1 MKPRSDHSRWDNLTY
16 LLRRSHRSSPAL
28 LPTLLLCALLEAAL
42 PLLAAYLPK
51 AALQLIADGAA
62 AGRAAGL
69 LALLT
74 LAMAAAY
81 AAHGAAGACYW
92 LVNNVRIEWMQE
104 LFLGSLTCPYR
115 SIESARGQMLY
126 RMAFSDMDAG
136 DWSSST
142 KMLKAVSGLL
152 AGLLGFSLYTSV
164 LARLS
169 PAVIALL
176 AASSLLTIV
185 SPWLQARFERRS
197 KPLWT
202 DIDKKLD
209 YIRVQSQEPAL
220 GKDVRLYAMEKWLID
235 VRDEYLKQRSA
246 WDKRMQNHAFASALV
261 NLLVQLARDGLAYAY
276 LIAEALRGELPLPDV
291 VLYAGLIAGFSQW
304 VTGIV
309 TQLTELLQNS
319 RRLSDSRAFEDFTPD
334 DAPHGTLPLPE
345 GPLSVE
351 FDDVSFTYPGA
362 DRPTLSHLT
371 FTIQPGEKI
380 ALVGVNGAGKTT
392 LVKLLCGFYVPT
404 SGAIRIGGI
413 DTAALSPDSLLDA
426 ISAVFQDVLLLPFSV
441 AENVSMQRADALDR
455 ARVAKCLQKA
465 GLYERILEEPH
476 GIDTCITRVVRP
488 DGIQLSGGE
497 AQKLLLARALYKD
510 GRLLLLD
517 EPTAALDPIAES
529 AQYQQYFALSRDKTS
544 VFISHRLASTRFCD
558 RILFLQDGR
567 IAESG
572 THDELMAL
580 SGGYARMY
588 EVQSRYYKEGGETL

>member
-1 MKPRSDHSRWDNLTY
+1 MKPKPDHTLWDNLAY
-16 LLRRSHRSSPAL
+16 LLRRSHRSSPLL
-28 LPTLLLCALLEAAL
+28 LPLLLLCALLEALL

-51 AALQLIADGAA
+51 AALQLVTDGATA
-62 AGRAAGL
+62 WRAAGL

-74 LAMAAAY
+74 LALTAAH
-81 AAHGAAGACYW
+81 AAHGASGACYW

-104 LFLGSLTCPYR
+104 LFLSSLTCPYR

-136 DWSSST
+136 DWSSPT
-142 KMLKAVSGLL
+142 KMLKAAASLL
-152 AGLLGFSLYTSV
+152 AGLLGFALYTGV

-169 PAVIALL
+169 PLVIALL
-176 AASSLLTIV
+176 TATSLLTIV
-185 SPWLQARFERRS
+185 CPWLQARFERRN
-197 KPLWT
+197 KPAWT
-202 DIDKKLD
+202 DVDKKLD

-235 VRDEYLKQRSA
+235 VRDEYLRRRSA

-261 NLLVQLARDGLAYAY
+261 SLLVQLARDSLAYAY
-276 LIAEALRGELPLPDV
+276 LIAKALRGELPLPDV
-291 VLYAGLIAGFSQW
+291 ALYAGLIAGFSQW

-319 RRLSDSRAFEDFTPD
+319 RRLSDSRAFEGFTPD
-334 DAPHGTLPLPE
+334 DVTHGTLPLPE
-345 GPLSVE
+345 GPLSIE

-362 DRPTLSHLT
+362 DRSTLSHLS
-371 FTIQPGEKI
+371 FTVQPGEKI

-392 LVKLLCGFYVPT
+392 LVKLLCGFYTPT
-404 SGAIRIGGI
+404 SGAIRIGGV
-413 DTAALSPDSLLDA
+413 DTAALSPDALLNA
-426 ISAVFQDVLLLPFSV
+426 ISAVFQDVPLLPFSV
-441 AENVSMQRADALDR
+441 AENVAMQRADQLDR
-455 ARVAKCLQKA
+455 ARVTDCLRIS
-465 GLYERILEEPH
+465 GLLDRILEEPH
-476 GIDTCITRVVRP
+476 GIDTCITRVVQP

-529 AQYQQYFALSRDKTS
+529 AQYQQYFTLSRDKTS
-544 VFISHRLASTRFCD
+544 IFISHRLASTRFCD

-567 IAESG
+567 IAETG
-572 THDELMAL
+572 THDQLMSL
-580 SGGYARMY
+580 SGPYARMY
-588 EVQSRYYKEGGETL
+588 ELQSRYYKEENAEQ